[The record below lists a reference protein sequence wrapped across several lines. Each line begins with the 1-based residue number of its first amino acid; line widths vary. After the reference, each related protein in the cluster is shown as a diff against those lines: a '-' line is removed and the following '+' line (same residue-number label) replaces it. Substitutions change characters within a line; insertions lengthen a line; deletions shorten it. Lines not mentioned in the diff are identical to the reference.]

1 MELVVMPSM
10 ESGSK
15 ATDIGQNSLM
25 LNIILR
31 HKVQF
36 KKILNIF
43 LYNFSLREIYT
54 VYCNSNIN

>member
-1 MELVVMPSM
+1 MPSM

-36 KKILNIF
+36 KKNIKHISVQ
-43 LYNFSLREIYT
+43 L
-54 VYCNSNIN
+54 

>member
-1 MELVVMPSM
+1 MPSM

-25 LNIILR
+25 LNIILK
-31 HKVQF
+31 HKVQL